1 MKINLDL
8 LKEFENSID
17 TVHPDKGKIPI
28 NILGYGEISLVFEI
42 INDSEHLAYKRLPI
56 FKDEEI
62 ARDHEYVFKEYN
74 RILKEELNIN
84 TPPFDVVWFEDEKGK
99 IAFYSIQE
107 KIIPESVG
115 NKVIHQVSDKE
126 VEMLVLLA
134 MREMK
139 KVWSFNKKNKSL
151 DVGLDG
157 QISNFAIA
165 NYDPL
170 KPKVDENSK
179 LIYIDTVP
187 PFYRVHGD
195 EAMEIA
201 LLARSMPWFV
211 RGLLKAIFLQDIV
224 DGYYDWRTTT
234 IDLIANFYKEQRPEL
249 VPGLVEVINKF
260 FIEEAKEFEIEP
272 ITLKEVEKY
281 YKTDKLIWKLYLGM
295 RKFDRFIKTKIFRR
309 KYPFYL
315 PGKIKR

>member
-1 MKINLDL
+1 MEINLDL
-8 LKEFENSID
+8 LKEFERTID
-17 TVHPDKGKIPI
+17 TVHPEKGEVPI
-28 NILGYGEISLVFEI
+28 KILGYGEISLVFEI
-42 INDSEHLAYKRLPI
+42 IDDPKHLAYKRLPI
-56 FKDEEI
+56 FKDEEQVQK
-62 ARDHEYVFKEYN
+62 HEHIFKEYN
-74 RILKEELNIN
+74 RILKKDLKIN
-84 TPPFDVVWFEDEKGK
+84 TPKFDVVWFKNEKGK
-99 IAFYSIQE
+99 IIFYSIQE
-107 KIIPESVG
+107 KLLPESIG
-115 NKVIHQVSDKE
+115 NKVIHQVSEKE
-126 VEMLVLLA
+126 VEMLVLHA

-139 KVWSFNKKNKSL
+139 KVWSFNRENEHI

-157 QISNFAIA
+157 QISNFAVA
-165 NYDPL
+165 DFDPEN
-170 KPKVDENSK
+170 PKIDESSK
-179 LIYIDTVP
+179 LQYIDTVP
-187 PFYRVHGD
+187 PFYREEGE

-249 VPGLVEVINKF
+249 VPGLVEIINKF
-260 FIEEAKEFEIEP
+260 FIEEAKEFDIEP
-272 ITLKEVEKY
+272 ITLKEVKKY

>member
-17 TVHPDKGKIPI
+17 TLHPENGEIPI
-28 NILGYGEISLVFEI
+28 KILGYGEISLVFEI
-42 INDSEHLAYKRLPI
+42 INDPEHLAYKRLPI
-56 FKDEEI
+56 FKDEEL
-62 ARDHEYVFKEYN
+62 ARDHEHIFKEYN
-74 RILKEELNIN
+74 RILKEDLKID
-84 TPPFDVVWFEDEKGK
+84 TPPFDVVWFKNEKGK
-99 IAFYSIQE
+99 IIFYGIQE
-107 KIIPESVG
+107 KLLPESVG
-115 NKVIHQVSDKE
+115 NKVIHQVSEKE
-126 VEMLVLLA
+126 VETLVLLA

-139 KVWSFNKKNKSL
+139 KVWSFNRENENIE
-151 DVGLDG
+151 VGLDA
-157 QISNFAIA
+157 QISNFAVA
-165 NYDPL
+165 DYDPEN
-170 KPKVDENSK
+170 PKVDESSK
-179 LIYIDTVP
+179 LLYIDTVP
-187 PFYRVHGD
+187 PFYREEGE

-201 LLARSMPWFV
+201 LLTRSVPWLL
-211 RGLLKAIFLQDIV
+211 RGITNAIFLQDII

-260 FIEEAKEFEIEP
+260 FIEEAKEFDIDP
-272 ITLKEVEKY
+272 ITLEEVKKY
-281 YKTDKLIWKLYLGM
+281 YKLDKFIWRLFLGV

>member
-17 TVHPDKGKIPI
+17 TVHPDKGRIPI

-42 INDSEHLAYKRLPI
+42 IDDPKHLAYKRLPI
-56 FKDEEI
+56 FKDEEQAQKYEHI
-62 ARDHEYVFKEYN
+62 FKEYN
-74 RILKEELNIN
+74 RILKEDLKID
-84 TPPFDVVWFEDEKGK
+84 TPPFDVVWFKNEKGK
-99 IAFYSIQE
+99 IIFYGIQE
-107 KIIPESVG
+107 KLLPESVG
-115 NKVIHQVSDKE
+115 NKVIHQVSEKE
-126 VEMLVLLA
+126 VETLVLLA

-139 KVWSFNKKNKSL
+139 KVWSFNRENENIE
-151 DVGLDG
+151 VGLDA
-157 QISNFAIA
+157 QISNFAVA
-165 NYDPL
+165 DYDPEN
-170 KPKVDENSK
+170 PKVDESSK
-179 LIYIDTVP
+179 LLYIDTVP
-187 PFYRVHGD
+187 PFYREEGE

-201 LLARSMPWFV
+201 LLTRSVPWLL
-211 RGLLKAIFLQDIV
+211 RGITNAIFLQDII

-260 FIEEAKEFEIEP
+260 FIEEAKEFDIDP
-272 ITLKEVEKY
+272 ITLEEVKKY
-281 YKTDKLIWKLYLGM
+281 YKLDKFIWRLFLGV

>member
-17 TVHPDKGKIPI
+17 TLHPENGDVPI
-28 NILGYGEISLVFEI
+28 KILGYGEISLVFEI
-42 INDSEHLAYKRLPI
+42 INDPEHLAYKRLPI
-56 FKDEEI
+56 FKDEEL

-99 IAFYSIQE
+99 IAFYSIQQ

-139 KVWSFNKKNKSL
+139 KVWSFNKKNENL

-157 QISNFAIA
+157 QISNFAVA
-165 NYDPL
+165 NYDPQE
-170 KPKVDENSK
+170 PKVDENSK

-187 PFYRVHGD
+187 PFYRVNGD

-260 FIEEAKEFEIEP
+260 FSEEAKEFDIEP

-281 YKTDKLIWKLYLGM
+281 YKTDKLIWRLYLGM